1 MLATKKLI
9 RKQIKQKIDQL
20 LSESEGLEIIE
31 KETKRIAIYVSTF
44 GEIITDEIILR
55 ALEDGKELKLSSKDE
70 FAKLERTT
78 WGIRQHS
85 SDLSPPTYFDGMTT
99 TQNEQFLDLIVM
111 PGVAFTLNGKRLGH
125 GRGYYDRFL
134 LEYSQKCNGTYPK
147 TIALALNLQII
158 EDLPMSERDLNINVF
173 ISIIDVNDNS
183 PKFSKNGKFNINLHE
198 ELPIGTKINL
208 DFKAVDNDQP
218 GPNSHIRYKIIENST
233 LLIIE
238 PKPIKAWDGD
248 SINETILY
256 KLSGENSKYFII
268 DEFNGIIQTK
278 TNKLPSSAQLII
290 NI

>member
-20 LSESEGLEIIE
+20 LSKPGGPEIIE
-31 KETKRIAIYVSTF
+31 KESDFVKEKLFNHQWFKQAKRIAIYVSTF

-55 ALEDGKELKLSSKDE
+55 ALDDGKEVFIPRIKKGNEHMEMLKLSSKDE

-99 TQNEQFLDLIVM
+99 KENEQLLDLIVM

-134 LEYSQKCNGTYPK
+134 LEYSQKCNGIYPK

-158 EDLPMSERDLNINVF
+158 EDLPMSERDVYIN
-173 ISIIDVNDNS
+173 
-183 PKFSKNGKFNINLHE
+183 
-198 ELPIGTKINL
+198 
-208 DFKAVDNDQP
+208 Q
-218 GPNSHIRYKIIENST
+218 
-233 LLIIE
+233 
-238 PKPIKAWDGD
+238 
-248 SINETILY
+248 ILY
-256 KLSGENSKYFII
+256 S
-268 DEFNGIIQTK
+268 T
-278 TNKLPSSAQLII
+278 
-290 NI
+290 